1 VKRIRSCLLLVAL
14 GPGLGCGSADGPAP
28 ASGDT
33 PFGKTMDALGAEL
46 SECTDA
52 GSAFAN
58 ATLTLNLAAGDDA
71 IISVL
76 GGKLRVNSW
85 QCRTAASNG
94 VDLTTNLVH
103 KLVINGSA
111 NGANTVLIDLL
122 PGAFGGLF
130 GPSGGILLNA
140 PVGGALDFGVRGT
153 ESANLVRMAQQ
164 AGGTDLYF
172 DLGVSA
178 AADVKLV
185 GNPHDVSLTLN
196 DGADSFTAQDITSM
210 TFLGAAVQT
219 RSVQS
224 QALTVF
230 GGPGNDTLKG
240 GLGDDT
246 LDGGDGND
254 FFTSGAGADGA
265 DTYRGGPGI
274 DTADYSARTAGV
286 TVDIDPAHSKAF
298 VEGALLLGK
307 TLPAG
312 TALVLSVGVS
322 GPITYT
328 STGVSGAGAILSE
341 LNNVAAFSAV
351 AVATQDDRGHLL
363 IEAKNSGQ
371 TLTISSDPRGLIG
384 TTISRS
390 SSGPDLLDADDG
402 ETGAGENDDVKS
414 DVENLNGGLGNDV
427 LSGSQQPNVI
437 NGNAGDD
444 DISGGPGGDCS
455 VDIDRL
461 NGGAGNDI
469 LQLGAG
475 YNCPDI
481 VDGGA
486 GRDSADYEL
495 RGGSVNVTLDNLA
508 NDGEGE
514 GDDVKATI
522 EVVLGGSGNDN
533 LTGGSSSD
541 ELHGGPGSDVLR
553 GGAGND
559 TLIGGPGNDELYG
572 EAGDDYID
580 EASGSDASYLASFS
594 AFGGQDVIHGGAGVN
609 TCNFRRGGSA
619 NASYTLCFTTSAATC
634 PLTMD
639 DGVDGDDLT
648 NCNHVILDDG
658 KDTVMGSTGD
668 DIIEGGGGAD
678 SLLGGSG
685 NDALYGEAG
694 DDALFGEAGNDTL
707 DGGDDQ
713 TKLSDGG
720 PGDDICLPDQPNV
733 ACEL

>member
-1 VKRIRSCLLLVAL
+1 
-14 GPGLGCGSADGPAP
+14 
-28 ASGDT
+28 
-33 PFGKTMDALGAEL
+33 MDALGAEL
-46 SECTDA
+46 SDCTDA

-58 ATLTLNLAAGDDA
+58 ATLTLNLAAGDDT

-85 QCRTAASNG
+85 QCRSAATGG

-103 KLVINGSA
+103 KLVINGSS

-130 GPSGGILLNA
+130 GPTGGIVVNA
-140 PVGGALDFGVRGT
+140 PVGGALDFGVRGS
-153 ESANLVRMAQQ
+153 ESANLVRMAQ
-164 AGGTDLYF
+164 AANGSDLYF

-178 AADVKLV
+178 SADVKLV
-185 GNPHDVSLTLN
+185 GDPHDVSLTLN
-196 DGADSFTAQDITSM
+196 DGADRFTAQDITSM
-210 TFLGAAVQT
+210 SFLGATVQT

-224 QALTVF
+224 EPLTVF

-254 FFTSGAGADGA
+254 VFTSGAVADGA

-286 TVDIDPAHSKAF
+286 TVDIDFGHTRAF
-298 VEGALLLGK
+298 VEGALLFGK
-307 TLPAG
+307 ALPAG
-312 TALVLSVGVS
+312 TALVLSVGAS

-328 STGVSGAGAILSE
+328 SAGVSGAGAILNE
-341 LNNVAAFSAV
+341 LNSVAAFSAV
-351 AVATQDDRGHLL
+351 ALATQDDRGHLL

-384 TTISRS
+384 TTISRTG
-390 SSGPDLLDADDG
+390 SGADLLDADDG

-427 LSGSQQPNVI
+427 LSGSPQANVI

-455 VDIDRL
+455 VDLDRL

-469 LQLGAG
+469 LRLGAG

-481 VDGGA
+481 ADGGA
-486 GRDSADYEL
+486 GRDTADYQL
-495 RGGSVNVTLDNLA
+495 RGGGVNVTLDNLA

-522 EVVLGGSGNDN
+522 EVVLGGSGNDH
-533 LTGGSSSD
+533 LTGGSGND

-559 TLIGGPGNDELYG
+559 TLIGGTGDDELYG
-572 EAGDDYID
+572 EAGDDSID
-580 EASGSDASYLASFS
+580 EASAGDAAYLAAFS
-594 AFGGQDVIHGGAGVN
+594 AFGGHDLIHGGAGAN
-609 TCNFRRGGSA
+609 TCNFRRGASA
-619 NASYTLCFTTSAATC
+619 NTSYTLCYTTSAASC
-634 PLTMD
+634 ALSMD

-648 NCNHVILDDG
+648 NCNRVILDDG
-658 KDTVMGSTGD
+658 NDTVSGSSGD

-678 SLLGGSG
+678 SLMGGAG
-685 NDALYGEAG
+685 NDVLYGEAG

-713 TKLSDGG
+713 TKTSDGG

>member
-1 VKRIRSCLLLVAL
+1 MIRFRSCLLLVAL
-14 GPGLGCGSADGPAP
+14 GPGLACESADGPAP

-33 PFGKTMDALGAEL
+33 PFGRAMDALGAEL
-46 SECTDA
+46 TECTDA

-58 ATLTLNLAAGDDA
+58 ATLTLNLAPGDDA
-71 IISVL
+71 IVSVF

-85 QCRTAASNG
+85 QCRTAATGG
-94 VDLTTNLVH
+94 VDLTTNMVH
-103 KLVINGSA
+103 KLVINGAA

-122 PGAFGGLF
+122 PGVFGSLF
-130 GPSGGILLNA
+130 GPSGGMIVNA

-164 AGGTDLYF
+164 ASGTDLYF

-185 GNPHDVSLTLN
+185 GDPHDVSLTLN

-210 TFLGAAVQT
+210 SFLGATVQT
-219 RSVQS
+219 RSVQGEP
-224 QALTVF
+224 LTVF

-246 LDGGDGND
+246 LDGGDGID
-254 FFTSGAGADGA
+254 FFTSGAVVDGA
-265 DTYRGGPGI
+265 DTYRGGPGL

-286 TVDIDPAHSKAF
+286 TVDIDPGHTKAF
-298 VEGALLLGK
+298 VEGALLFGK

-312 TALVLSVGVS
+312 TALVLSVGAS
-322 GPITYT
+322 GAITYS
-328 STGVSGAGAILSE
+328 STGVSGATAILTE

-351 AVATQDDRGHLL
+351 AVASQDDRGHLL

-371 TLTISSDPRGLIG
+371 TLTISNDPRGLIG
-384 TTISRS
+384 TTIVRT
-390 SSGPDLLDADDG
+390 SSGTDLLDADDG
-402 ETGAGENDDVKS
+402 EAGAGEGDDVKS
-414 DVENLNGGLGNDV
+414 DVENLNGGLGDDV
-427 LSGSQQPNVI
+427 LTGSQQPNVL

-444 DISGGPGGDCS
+444 DISGGPGGDCT
-455 VDIDRL
+455 VDTDRL
-461 NGGAGNDI
+461 NGGAGNDV
-469 LQLGAG
+469 LRLGAAA
-475 YNCPDI
+475 NCADI
-481 VDGGA
+481 ADGAA

-495 RGGSVNVTLDNLA
+495 RSGGVSVTLDNIP
-508 NDGEGE
+508 NDGESE
-514 GDDVKATI
+514 ADDVKATI

-533 LTGGSSSD
+533 LTGGSSND
-541 ELHGGPGSDVLR
+541 ELHGGPGNDVLH
-553 GGAGND
+553 GAAGND
-559 TLIGGPGNDELYG
+559 TLIGGSGNDELYG

-580 EASGSDASYLASFS
+580 ESSASDASYLASFS

-609 TCNFRRGGSA
+609 TCNFRRGASTA
-619 NASYTLCFTTSAATC
+619 ASYTLCFTTGSASCA
-634 PLTMD
+634 LSSD

-658 KDTVMGSTGD
+658 NDTVTGSSGD
-668 DIIEGGGGAD
+668 DIIEAGGGAD
-678 SLLGGSG
+678 SVLGGAG
-685 NDALYGEAG
+685 NDVLYGEAG
-694 DDALFGEAGNDTL
+694 DDALFGEAGSDTL
-707 DGGDDQ
+707 DGGADQ
-713 TKLSDGG
+713 TKSSDGG